1 MIYLEYTMSSA
12 YYLKYEMLW
21 ATVWMHESYFFL
33 CEQLNIMGLQKL
45 SRAKPELFSCALQG
59 LGTVVL

>member
-1 MIYLEYTMSSA
+1 MIFVYS
-12 YYLKYEMLW
+12 LKYKMIW
-21 ATVWMHESYFFL
+21 AKVWMHESYFFL

-59 LGTVVL
+59 LETVVL